1 MPLLGDALPLHR
13 GGADFSCSVSSRVI
27 DALGDAAGEACM
39 LPPPSLPARP
49 STLWQPGRNDRRRPR
64 LAGREKGSA
73 GATGAPRSDD
83 AARERSRL
91 SGGGARAAATAVP
104 LKLNNASLMSSE
116 LEESESNGSSRVA
129 CAATLM

>member
-39 LPPPSLPARP
+39 LPPPSLPPRP

-64 LAGREKGSA
+64 LAGREKGST
-73 GATGAPRSDD
+73 GAAGAPRSDD

-104 LKLNNASLMSSE
+104 LRLNNASLMSSE